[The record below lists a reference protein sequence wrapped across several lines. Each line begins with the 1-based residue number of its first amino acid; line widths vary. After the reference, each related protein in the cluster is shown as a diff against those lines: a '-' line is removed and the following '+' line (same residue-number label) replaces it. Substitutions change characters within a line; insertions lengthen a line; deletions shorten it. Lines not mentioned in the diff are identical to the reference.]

1 MSKLIY
7 VGEIDFDSLKDMEKI
22 EEILEENGYM
32 IATSGNFGLKIL
44 RYKNKNDEI
53 RLPDP
58 LVF

>member
-1 MSKLIY
+1 MGKLIY

-32 IATSGNFGLKIL
+32 IATSDFGLKIL
-44 RYKNKNDEI
+44 RYKDKNDEI